1 MNAGDRGVQKRELAT
16 PEIPEASI
24 ASSCVPINQRPNQS
38 ASQSISVPINQPGQ
52 NAHAN
57 ERPPKPERPILD
69 YRPSL

>member
-24 ASSCVPINQRPNQS
+24 ASSCVPINL
-38 ASQSISVPINQPGQ
+38 PGH

-57 ERPPKPERPILD
+57 ERPPKPQRPTLD
-69 YRPSL
+69 